1 MGQNI
6 ACAHCVA
13 NDLKACCMVFLMYHE
28 LELPDRRPCRLQPG
42 YTRYVLTAA
51 DFRAQMESL
60 GTAGW
65 KGLNVSQ
72 ALAFPEHPAAAIT
85 FDDGCETDLLVA
97 APILRSLNFNATFYI
112 TYGFLDTP
120 GYLSREQLRKL
131 SDLGFEIG
139 CHSMTH
145 AYLSD
150 LDDAG
155 LQREI
160 AESKV
165 YLEHVLCRPVD
176 HFSCPGG
183 RFDRRVEEVA
193 KAAGYRSVAT
203 SRLHTNSSSTNQY
216 ALGRIAVMRET
227 QLREF
232 ESLCQGH
239 GFWQMSFRTSLQQG
253 AKHLLGNS
261 LYDRVRSAVLK
272 PQAPQ

>member
-1 MGQNI
+1 
-6 ACAHCVA
+6 
-13 NDLKACCMVFLMYHE
+13 MVFLMYHE
-28 LELPDRRPCRLQPG
+28 LELPGRSPSQLSPG

-51 DFRAQMESL
+51 GFRAQMQLL

-65 KGLNVSQ
+65 KGISVSQ
-72 ALAFPEHPAAAIT
+72 ALTYPEYPAIAIT

-97 APILRSLNFNATFYI
+97 APFLRSLNFNATFYI

-120 GYLSREQLRKL
+120 GFLSREQLRKL

-145 AYLSD
+145 PYLSD
-150 LDDAG
+150 LDDVG

-165 YLEHVLCRPVD
+165 YLENVLGKPVN

-193 KAAGYRSVAT
+193 KAAGYRTVAT
-203 SRLHTNSSSTNQY
+203 SRVHANFRSTNQY
-216 ALGRIAVMRET
+216 ALGRIAVMRDT

-239 GFWQMSFRTSLQQG
+239 GFWQMNVRSGLQQG
-253 AKHLLGNS
+253 AKILLGNS
-261 LYDRVRSAVLK
+261 LYDRVRSAMLK
-272 PQAPQ
+272 QPAPQ

>member
-1 MGQNI
+1 
-6 ACAHCVA
+6 
-13 NDLKACCMVFLMYHE
+13 MVFLMYHE
-28 LELPDRRPCRLQPG
+28 LELPGRGPSRLDAG

-51 DFRAQMESL
+51 DFRTQMQSL
-60 GTAGW
+60 AAAGW
-65 KGLNVSQ
+65 KGLSVSQ
-72 ALAFPEHPAAAIT
+72 ALVFPKSPAVAIT

-97 APILRSLNFNATFYI
+97 VPILQSLNFNATFYI

-120 GYLSREQLRKL
+120 GYVTREQLRRL

-165 YLEHVLCRPVD
+165 YLEHVLGRPVN

-203 SRLHTNSSSTNQY
+203 SRLHANSRFTNQY
-216 ALGRIAVMRET
+216 ALGRIAVMRDI

-232 ESLCQGH
+232 EALCQGH
-239 GFWQMSFRTSLQQG
+239 GFWQMNLRSSLQQG
-253 AKHLLGNS
+253 AKHFLGNS
-261 LYDRVRSAVLK
+261 LYDRVRSAMLK
-272 PQAPQ
+272 QQAPQ

>member
-1 MGQNI
+1 
-6 ACAHCVA
+6 
-13 NDLKACCMVFLMYHE
+13 MVFLMYHE
-28 LELPDRRPCRLQPG
+28 LELPGRNLCRREAG
-42 YTRYVLTAA
+42 YMRYVLAAA
-51 DFRAQMESL
+51 DFRAQMQSL

-65 KGLNVSQ
+65 KGLSVSQ
-72 ALAFPEHPAAAIT
+72 SLVFPEYPAVTIT
-85 FDDGCETDLLVA
+85 FDDGCETDLVVA

-112 TYGFLDTP
+112 TYEFLETS
-120 GYLSREQLRKL
+120 GYLTRKQLLKL

-139 CHSMTH
+139 CHSMSH

-150 LDDAG
+150 LDDGG

-165 YLEHVLCRPVD
+165 YLEHVLCKPVD

-193 KAAGYRSVAT
+193 KAAGYHSVAT
-203 SRLHTNSSSTNQY
+203 SRLHRNSSSTNPY
-216 ALGRIAVMRET
+216 ALGRVAMMRGT
-227 QLREF
+227 PLREF

-239 GFWQMSFRTSLQQG
+239 GLWQMSLRSGIQQG

-272 PQAPQ
+272 

>member
-1 MGQNI
+1 MQ
-6 ACAHCVA
+6 
-13 NDLKACCMVFLMYHE
+13 FLGE
-28 LELPDRRPCRLQPG
+28 
-42 YTRYVLTAA
+42 
-51 DFRAQMESL
+51 
-60 GTAGW
+60 AGW
-65 KGLNVSQ
+65 KGVNVSQ
-72 ALAFPEHPAAAIT
+72 SLAFPEYPAVAIT

-165 YLEHVLCRPVD
+165 YLEHMLDRPVD

-203 SRLHTNSSSTNQY
+203 SRLHANISSSNQY

-232 ESLCQGH
+232 ESLCHGH
-239 GFWQMSFRTSLQQG
+239 GIWQISLRSGLQQG

-261 LYDRVRSAVLK
+261 LYERVRSAMLK
-272 PQAPQ
+272 QQAPQ